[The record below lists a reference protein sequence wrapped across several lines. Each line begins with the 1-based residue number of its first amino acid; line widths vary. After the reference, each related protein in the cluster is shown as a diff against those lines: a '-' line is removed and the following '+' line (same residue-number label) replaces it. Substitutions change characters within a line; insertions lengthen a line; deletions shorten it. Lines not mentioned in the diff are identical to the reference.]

1 MAITIGTSTMTV
13 DSGAVMGAPVGSTPL
28 FFCRAWINFSSGSN
42 AIAGSG
48 NISSVTNVGTGED
61 TVSFTTAMS
70 DNNYI
75 GVTGGGID
83 GTTTTSSNARQG
95 PATSNHSSG
104 ACRISLGFDNG
115 AFTDWNHV
123 TVAFFR

>member
-1 MAITIGTSTMTV
+1 MTV

-28 FFCRAWINFSSGSN
+28 FFCRAWVNYGSGSATIN
-42 AIAGSG
+42 ASG
-48 NISSVTNVGTGED
+48 NVSSLTDVGVGE
-61 TVSFTTAMS
+61 TSVSFATAMP

-83 GTTTTSSNARQG
+83 GTTSTSSNVRQG
-95 PATSNHSSG
+95 PATSNHSSST
-104 ACRISLGFDNG
+104 CRISLGFDNG

>member
-28 FFCRAWINFSSGSN
+28 FFCRAWVNYSSGSATLN
-42 AIAGSG
+42 ASG
-48 NISSVTNVGTGED
+48 NVSSLSDVGVGET
-61 TVSFTTAMS
+61 TVVFTTAMS

-83 GTTTTSSNARQG
+83 GTTTTSSNVRQG

-123 TVAFFR
+123 TVSFFR